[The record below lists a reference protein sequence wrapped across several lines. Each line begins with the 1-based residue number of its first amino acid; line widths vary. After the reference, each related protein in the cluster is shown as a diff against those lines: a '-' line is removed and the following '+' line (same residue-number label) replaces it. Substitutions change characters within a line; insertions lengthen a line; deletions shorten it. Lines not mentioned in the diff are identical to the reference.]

1 MIRMEDVSYS
11 YGKKEVLHHF
21 NLHVKE
27 GEFLT
32 VIGCSG
38 CGKTTMLK
46 LINALLLPSLGTVYV
61 QGHDIFADTLFRL
74 MEAFHRRRE
83 HLCGADL

>member
-1 MIRMEDVSYS
+1 MEDVSYS

-38 CGKTTMLK
+38 CGD
-46 LINALLLPSLGTVYV
+46 YV
-61 QGHDIFADTLFRL
+61 KIRL
-74 MEAFHRRRE
+74 S
-83 HLCGADL
+83 